1 MPAKKGLYAN
11 INAKRKRIAAG
22 SGEKMRKPGAKGA
35 PTAANFRRSAKTAK
49 KKQILSG
56 DPKLSSSPQV
66 FTTLIITMITSEY
79 GKQNIHANETPPRV
93 IPNYPINKNP
103 IMTNEAER
111 FNGWAAMLGFV
122 AALGA
127 YITTGQIIP
136 GIF

>member
-11 INAKRKRIAAG
+11 IHAKRKRIAAG

-35 PTAANFRRSAKTAK
+35 PTNSNFKRAAKTAK

-56 DPKLSSSPQV
+56 DPNLSSSPQV